1 MAKSKKAPEGLLEQR
16 PTLADEVSVEHPENG
31 APLGKPPAKYTRGV
45 HDAIVQAIR
54 DGNRPHVAAGM
65 AGITPST
72 FHHWMQRGASGD
84 PHLWEF
90 SQDVELAKHVAE
102 GEAVKVLKKAFAAD
116 PDAAKWWLE
125 RARSDGY
132 SKQVKT
138 LVESQIE
145 EFMKRLEEG
154 LPPEIFE
161 MVLAIYAGQTVAKP
175 EDEEKS
181 PAVH

>member
-1 MAKSKKAPEGLLEQR
+1 MTKKKAPEGLIESRPGLEHD
-16 PTLADEVSVEHPENG
+16 PSIAKSAPE
-31 APLGKPPAKYTRGV
+31 AVLGNPPAKYTTAV
-45 HDAIVQAIR
+45 HESIVNSIR
-54 DGNRPHVAAGM
+54 EGNRPHVAAGI
-65 AGITPST
+65 AGITPAT
-72 FHHWMQRGASGD
+72 FYDWMKRGASGD
-84 PHLWEF
+84 PHLYQF
-90 SQDVELAKHVAE
+90 AQDVELAKHVAE
-102 GEAVKVLKKAFAAD
+102 GEAVKVLKAAFKDD

-161 MVLAIYAGQTVAKP
+161 MVLAIYAGQTPATP
-175 EDEEKS
+175 PEEKP